1 MRNDI
6 KDLVI
11 HKLRGFYP
19 PFDLQF
25 ILLDPLKDIRRG
37 ISSKYRH
44 TLQTVPLSVVDFHLF
59 VSNTQTLTV

>member
-1 MRNDI
+1 MRNDF

-11 HKLRGFYP
+11 HKLSGFYP

-25 ILLDPLKDIRRG
+25 ILSDPLKDISRD

-44 TLQTVPLSVVDFHLF
+44 ALQTISLSVAGFHLF
-59 VSNTQTLTV
+59 VSNTQTRTV